1 MTFARKLYRLIAG
14 AVLGLASLGTIGAR
28 QIDEV
33 FDAASYAS
41 KNSLPSIERLDE
53 VSVGLYRTRILTWRH
68 IAAEAPAEKSR
79 LAEQIAALKKNQA
92 TALDAYLLKDVSNDT
107 DREMT
112 SESKSALERYFKANA
127 EVLAF
132 SSAGDAAAAR
142 ARQMAIQATIDAA
155 EQRLNDQRSYNIE
168 LANKASV
175 RAASTRDNAY
185 LTAIGIA
192 VATTLAIAL
201 AGYWLVRQM
210 VAGLEASIAL
220 ADAVA
225 NGDLTARIETDGS
238 DEVARLQRALSLM
251 GEKLTSAIGDVKHSA
266 DAIAT
271 ASREIASGNMD
282 LSARTEAQ
290 ASSLEEAASSMEQLT
305 STVQQNAESAA
316 HVRQLADAAAG
327 TAREGGK
334 VVGDVVATMEAIT
347 QASMRIADITS
358 VIDGIAFQTNI
369 LSLNAAVEAARAG
382 EQGRGFAVVAG
393 EVRNLAQRSASA
405 ARQIKTLI
413 DDSADKVRQGS
424 ALVDKAGTSMQE
436 IVCGVTRV
444 AQVIGTI
451 ADASREQGAGIVQ
464 INEAVSQMD
473 SMTQQNAALVEE
485 SAAAAVAM
493 REQAEYLGR
502 LVTRFRFEQDNPIAQ
517 QQSHTGPA
525 ASARR
530 LAAS

>member
-1 MTFARKLYRLIAG
+1 MTFAKKLYLLIAG
-14 AVLGLASLGTIGAR
+14 AVLGLASLGTIGVR
-28 QIDEV
+28 QIDKV

-41 KNSLPSIERLDE
+41 TNSLPSIERLD
-53 VSVGLYRTRILTWRH
+53 SVLADLYKTRILTWRH
-68 IAAEAPAEKSR
+68 IAAEVPEEKSR
-79 LAEQIAALKKNQA
+79 LADQIAALKKNQA
-92 TALDAYLLKDVSNDT
+92 DALSVYLLKDVSNDT
-107 DREMT
+107 DRNMT
-112 SESKSALERYFKANA
+112 NKSKAALERYFNANA
-127 EVLAF
+127 DVLA
-132 SSAGDAAAAR
+132 SSSTGDAEAAR
-142 ARQMAIQATIDAA
+142 ATQMLIQATIDDA
-155 EQRLNDQRSYNIE
+155 ENSLNAQRNYNVA
-168 LANKASV
+168 LAHDASV
-175 RAASTRDNAY
+175 SAASTRHTAF

-201 AGYWLVRQM
+201 AGYWLARQM
-210 VAGLEASIAL
+210 VAGLEASITL

-225 NGDLTARIETDGS
+225 SGDLTARIDADGS
-238 DEVARLQRALSLM
+238 DEVAQLQRALSLM
-251 GEKLTSAIGDVKHSA
+251 SAKLAAAIGDVKHSS

-271 ASREIASGNMD
+271 ASREIESGNMD

-316 HVRQLADAAAG
+316 HVRQLADAAAS
-327 TAREGGK
+327 TAREGGQI
-334 VVGDVVATMEAIT
+334 VGDVVATMEAIA
-347 QASMRIADITS
+347 QASTRIAEIIN

-405 ARQIKTLI
+405 ARQIKALI

-424 ALVDKAGTSMQE
+424 ALVNKAGASMQE
-436 IVCGVTRV
+436 IVGGVTRV

-502 LVTRFRFEQDNPIAQ
+502 LVTRFRFQQEDMTAQ
-517 QQSHTGPA
+517 RQSHPRPA
-525 ASARR
+525 AGALR
-530 LAAS
+530 LATT